1 METHGLDED
10 DDFYKLHSFNP
21 TKEEA
26 VTYFLPVLI
35 AGETHELIRNDD
47 VYGCEPKDLA
57 AKYPPT
63 PRAEDTGDRFFFT
76 TCTHKKG
83 RGKCARVAGA
93 GTWTINTTKPVI
105 HKGVKV
111 GEVKNLSFRK
121 NKKATGWV
129 MEEYRCLLPNAVVGD
144 EEKVLCKLH
153 LAQNAPATA
162 PARQESNAY
171 KPPQEP
177 AEPPAPVPQPK
188 SVTMTATGSAHVQ
201 YKRQAPVAAADLS
214 SSKKMRIPAPVQMT
228 PDEKDYE
235 DCPVWFTSA
244 AAPVTSPAASMVEL
258 PDAPEADDDRFSCTM
273 DELLGLE
280 QEQTLPAKAENNMEQ
295 LDFHE
300 GIEQLDFY
308 EGIEQLD
315 IDQLLSA
322 PIDWDS
328 ILADSYSA
336 AGAAD
341 LQTPSSQ
348 GQSQFISFAAVN

>member
-1 METHGLDED
+1 
-10 DDFYKLHSFNP
+10 
-21 TKEEA
+21 
-26 VTYFLPVLI
+26 
-35 AGETHELIRNDD
+35 
-47 VYGCEPKDLA
+47 
-57 AKYPPT
+57 
-63 PRAEDTGDRFFFT
+63 
-76 TCTHKKG
+76 
-83 RGKCARVAGA
+83 
-93 GTWTINTTKPVI
+93 
-105 HKGVKV
+105 
-111 GEVKNLSFRK
+111 
-121 NKKATGWV
+121 
-129 MEEYRCLLPNAVVGD
+129 LLPNAVVGD

-214 SSKKMRIPAPVQMT
+214 SSKKMRIAAPVQMT

-244 AAPVTSPAASMVEL
+244 AAPVSSPAASMAEL
-258 PDAPEADDDRFSCTM
+258 PDAPEADDDRFSCTI

-280 QEQTLPAKAENNMEQ
+280 QEQTLPAEAENNIQQ

-315 IDQLLSA
+315 IDQLLA
-322 PIDWDS
+322 PTIDWDS
-328 ILADSYSA
+328 ILADCYNTAGSA
-336 AGAAD
+336 D
-341 LQTPSSQ
+341 FQSPSSQ
-348 GQSQFISFAAVN
+348 GQSQFFSFAAVN

>member
-1 METHGLDED
+1 
-10 DDFYKLHSFNP
+10 
-21 TKEEA
+21 
-26 VTYFLPVLI
+26 
-35 AGETHELIRNDD
+35 
-47 VYGCEPKDLA
+47 
-57 AKYPPT
+57 
-63 PRAEDTGDRFFFT
+63 
-76 TCTHKKG
+76 
-83 RGKCARVAGA
+83 
-93 GTWTINTTKPVI
+93 
-105 HKGVKV
+105 
-111 GEVKNLSFRK
+111 
-121 NKKATGWV
+121 
-129 MEEYRCLLPNAVVGD
+129 
-144 EEKVLCKLH
+144 
-153 LAQNAPATA
+153 
-162 PARQESNAY
+162 
-171 KPPQEP
+171 
-177 AEPPAPVPQPK
+177 
-188 SVTMTATGSAHVQ
+188 MTATGSAHVQ